1 MTENLNPFA
10 MTAAPAQSGGAL
22 ARGNEQRAVAEVQ
35 AAVLMAKRFPRDQ
48 IAAMDRI
55 LNSFTRPSL
64 AEVSQYQ
71 YSKGGTDVSGPS
83 IRSAEAIAQQ
93 WGNIDFGFREL
104 SRGVGHDG
112 VPFSEVEAYA
122 WDMETLTRK
131 PLQFIVRHWRDT
143 RKGGYK
149 ITDERD
155 IYELVA
161 NQAQR
166 RVRACLLSIIPSDV
180 TEAAMK
186 QADLTL
192 KSTADAGP
200 EAQAKML
207 ETFAGFGVTK
217 EQIEKRIQRR
227 LDTIQPAQMVSL
239 KKIYVSLRDGM
250 STAADWFDV
259 EAGGEQQTQ
268 QQETRARPTY
278 TAEDF
283 AKAMPGWKSAVQ
295 SGKKTTAQIL
305 AMAKTR
311 ADLTAEQEAEIHALG
326 QKPEG
331 KPESMTFAQVSE
343 ALHQAGD
350 LDTLDAKAD
359 LIRQVSDERQRTEL
373 NTLYHDLREK
383 LEQ

>member
-1 MTENLNPFA
+1 MNELNPFA

-83 IRSAEAIAQQ
+83 IRSAEAIAQG

-143 RKGGYK
+143 KKGGYK

-166 RVRACLLSIIPSDV
+166 RVRACLLSIIPGDV

-192 KSTADAGP
+192 KSNADTGP
-200 EAQAKML
+200 EAQAKMV
-207 ETFAGFGVTK
+207 EAFAGFGVTK

-250 STAADWFDV
+250 STAADWFDM
-259 EAGGEQQTQ
+259 EAGGEQQ
-268 QQETRARPTY
+268 QETRSRPTY
-278 TAEDF
+278 TPEDF
-283 AKAMPGWKSAVQ
+283 AKAMPGWKAAVK
-295 SGKKTTAQIL
+295 SGKKTPAQIL
-305 AMAKTR
+305 TMAKTR
-311 ADLTAEQEAEIHALG
+311 ADLTAEQEAAVNALG
-326 QKPEG
+326 KKPEE

-343 ALHQAGD
+343 AMHQAGD

-359 LIRQVSDERQRTEL
+359 LIRMVADEGQRTEL
-373 NTLYHDLREK
+373 NTLYHDLRVK
-383 LEQ
+383 LEK

>member
-1 MTENLNPFA
+1 MSNQLNPFVNVP
-10 MTAAPAQSGGAL
+10 TQQSGGAL

-104 SRGVGHDG
+104 SRGIGHDG

-143 RKGGYK
+143 KKGGYQ

-166 RVRACLLSIIPSDV
+166 RVRACLLSIIPGDV

-186 QADLTL
+186 QADMTL
-192 KSTADAGP
+192 KSTADTGP
-200 EAQAKML
+200 EAQAKMV
-207 ETFAGFGVTK
+207 EAFSGFGVTK
-217 EQIEKRIQRR
+217 GQIEKRIQRR

-239 KKIYVSLRDGM
+239 KKIYASLRDGM
-250 STAADWFDV
+250 STASDWFD
-259 EAGGEQQTQ
+259 ADGDGGEQ
-268 QQETRARPTY
+268 EPRVLP
-278 TAEDF
+278 
-283 AKAMPGWKSAVQ
+283 AMPDDKFEAEAKTWAKVISA
-295 SGKKTTAQIL
+295 GKKTPADIISMVSVKYTLTDDQKKTIENMARTAQGDAPEPMTYAQVNEAL
-305 AMAKTR
+305 HGVGDLDSLDNR
-311 ADLTAEQEAEIHALG
+311 ADLINRVADAGQREELG
-326 QKPEG
+326 
-331 KPESMTFAQVSE
+331 A
-343 ALHQAGD
+343 
-350 LDTLDAKAD
+350 
-359 LIRQVSDERQRTEL
+359 IYR
-373 NTLYHDLREK
+373 DLRAKMEG
-383 LEQ
+383 